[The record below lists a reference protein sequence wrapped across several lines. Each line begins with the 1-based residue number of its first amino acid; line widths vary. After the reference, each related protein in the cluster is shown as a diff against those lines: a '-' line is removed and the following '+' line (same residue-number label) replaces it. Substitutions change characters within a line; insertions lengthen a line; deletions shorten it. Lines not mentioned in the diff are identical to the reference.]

1 MRPSKKVILRTAAI
15 TITFLSSMF
24 CFGQGRVLEAQS
36 IKSAILGKEINYTV
50 YFPTGYDES
59 KRSYPVIYLLHGY
72 GGDENVWVQYGL
84 IDHFMDSAIEKAE
97 IPPSIVIMPDGG
109 QHFYI
114 NDFKGRSKF
123 EDMFFQEFIPMVE
136 KTFRIKKTMEHR
148 AVVGNSMGGYG
159 AFLYGVKHHDMF
171 GSCVPLSAAIISL
184 DDPMTKNPMWKG
196 MAKNL
201 YGMDIDSQN
210 PDTGHWDANNPLKLI
225 QAIPKDKLKTRF
237 YFDIGDDDFLY
248 SGNAK
253 AYVELRNIKVE
264 HEFRINDGGHD
275 WTFWR
280 SSIPGFL
287 KFIGQGFMRQ

>member
-1 MRPSKKVILRTAAI
+1 MRNTKYFVLHVVTVM
-15 TITFLSSMF
+15 LSFYPIF
-24 CFGQGRVLEAQS
+24 CVGQGKVLEDQS
-36 IKSAILGKEINYTV
+36 IKSAILDKKIDYSV
-50 YFPTGYDES
+50 YLPAGYDES
-59 KRSYPVIYLLHGY
+59 KRSYSVIYLLHGY

-84 IDHFMDSAIEKAE
+84 IDHFMDSAIEKGE
-97 IPPSIVIMPDGG
+97 IPPSIIIMPDGG

-114 NDFKGRSKF
+114 NDFKGNSKF

-136 KTFRIKKTMEHR
+136 QEYRIKNSKEQR

-171 GSCVPLSAAIISL
+171 GTCVPLSAAIISL
-184 DDPMTKNPMWKG
+184 DDPMTQNPMWKG
-196 MAKNL
+196 MAKNI
-201 YGMDIDSQN
+201 YGMDIDSEN
-210 PDTGHWDANNPLKLI
+210 PDTGHWDANDPLKLI
-225 QAIPKDKLKTRF
+225 EALPKDKLKTRY
-237 YFDIGDDDFLY
+237 YFNIGDDDFLY

-253 AYVELRNIKVE
+253 THVALRNMGVD

-287 KFIGQGFMRQ
+287 KFIGEGFMRQ

>member
-1 MRPSKKVILRTAAI
+1 MRQPKSYILRTATI
-15 TITFLSSMF
+15 TIAFLSSVF
-24 CFGQGRVLEAQS
+24 CIGQGKVLELQS
-36 IKSAILGKEINYTV
+36 VKSAILGKEINYTV
-50 YFPTGYDES
+50 YLPAGYDES

-84 IDHFMDSAIEKAE
+84 IDHYMDLAIEKAQ

-109 QHFYI
+109 KHFYI
-114 NDFKGRSKF
+114 NDFKGLSKF
-123 EDMFFQEFIPMVE
+123 EDMFFQEFIPMIE
-136 KTFRIKKTMEHR
+136 QTYRIKKTKEQR

-171 GSCVPLSAAIISL
+171 GTCVPLSAAVISL
-184 DDPMTKNPMWKG
+184 DDPMTMNPMWKG
-196 MAKNL
+196 LAKNL
-201 YGMDIDSQN
+201 YGMDLDSQN
-210 PDTGHWDANNPLKLI
+210 PDTSHWDANNPMKLI
-225 QAIPKDKLKTRF
+225 EAIPTDNLKTRF
-237 YFDIGDDDFLY
+237 YFDIGDDDFLS

-253 AYVELRNIKVE
+253 VHIALRDMKVE

-287 KFIGQGFMRQ
+287 EYIGQGFMRQ

>member
-1 MRPSKKVILRTAAI
+1 MKQSKSFMLRTAVI
-15 TITFLSSMF
+15 TIVFLSSVF
-24 CFGQGRVLEAQS
+24 CFGQGKVLESQS

-50 YFPTGYDES
+50 YLPGGYDES

-72 GGDENVWVQYGL
+72 GGDENVWIQYGL
-84 IDHFMDSAIEKAE
+84 IDHFMDSAIEKTE

-114 NDFKGRSKF
+114 NDFKGRSNF
-123 EDMFFQEFIPMVE
+123 ENMFFQEFIPMVE
-136 KTFRIKKTMEHR
+136 KTYRIKKTMEHR

-171 GSCVPLSAAIISL
+171 GTCVPLSAAIIPL

-201 YGMDIDSQN
+201 YGMDIESQN
-210 PDTGHWDANNPLKLI
+210 PDTGHWDANKPIKLI

-253 AYVELRNIKVE
+253 AYVELRNMKVE
-264 HEFRINDGGHD
+264 HEFRIHDGGHD

>member
-1 MRPSKKVILRTAAI
+1 MRKTKYLVLHVVTVILSFYPI
-15 TITFLSSMF
+15 F
-24 CFGQGRVLEAQS
+24 CVGQGKVLEAQS
-36 IKSAILGKEINYTV
+36 IKSAILGKEIDYTV
-50 YFPTGYDES
+50 YLPAGYDES

-72 GGDENVWVQYGL
+72 GGDENVWLQYGL
-84 IDHFMDSAIEKAE
+84 IDHFMDSAIENAE

-114 NDFKGRSKF
+114 NDFKGNSKF

-136 KTFRIKKTMEHR
+136 QEYRIKKSKEQR

-184 DDPMTKNPMWKG
+184 DNPMTNNLIWKG
-196 MAKNL
+196 IAKNL

-210 PDTGHWDANNPLKLI
+210 PDTGHWDANDPMKLI
-225 QAIPKDKLKTRF
+225 QAIPKDILKTRF

-253 AYVELRNIKVE
+253 AYVELRNMKVE
-264 HEFRINDGGHD
+264 HEFRIHDGGHD
-275 WTFWR
+275 WIFWQA
-280 SSIPGFL
+280 SIPRFL
-287 KFIGQGFMRQ
+287 KFIGKGFMRQ